1 MQISNFASLFVK
13 YSNLIILTLMI
24 TISAFNVY
32 ILSTTF
38 TEDMTMMTQFTQ
50 NETTL
55 EQCVFLQKINSQH
68 LSTLWLWSLR
78 NSSEIAKKAQN
89 LLSIKKKLI

>member
-1 MQISNFASLFVK
+1 
-13 YSNLIILTLMI
+13 MI
-24 TISAFNVY
+24 TIRAFNGY
-32 ILSTTF
+32 TLSTTF

-68 LSTLWLWSLR
+68 LSSLWLWSLR
-78 NSSEIAKKAQN
+78 NSSEIAKK
-89 LLSIKKKLI
+89 